1 MTKRRKRR
9 RGKPRGTHTPALRC
23 IGAFHRALLCMW
35 FLFFFYSILDIFS
48 CPFFF
53 CSHLPNLLFSY
64 DIFAL

>member
-35 FLFFFYSILDIFS
+35 FLFFFLFNSRHLFL
-48 CPFFF
+48 PFFF
-53 CSHLPNLLFSY
+53 LFSPSQPP
-64 DIFAL
+64 FLV